1 MSEGGRKV
9 AVVLLS
15 GGLDSSVA
23 MAMAIDTGYRV
34 HALTVDY
41 GQRHSRELEAAAA
54 VADHYGIEHKVVRAD
69 LTAFGGSAL
78 TDPRIDVHT
87 DTPGD
92 AIGEAIPRTYV
103 PARNTV
109 FLSMAMAW
117 AEALDADAVFIGANS
132 VDYSGYPDCRP
143 EYLDAMQ
150 RVADLGTR
158 RGVAGEPIAIV
169 APILTCAKSDIVAK
183 GLELGAPLGLTWTC
197 YRGGDM
203 ACGRCESCQ
212 LRLRGFAQAGAVD
225 PVDYEPGAARP
236 DREAAVPGGGGA

>member
-15 GGLDSSVA
+15 GGLDSSI
-23 MAMAIDTGYRV
+23 AMAIAIGEGYQV

-41 GQRHSRELEAAAA
+41 GQRHSRELQAAKA
-54 VADHYGIEHKVVRAD
+54 VAAHYGAEHKEVRVD

-78 TDPRIDVHT
+78 TDDSIDVPS
-87 DTPGD
+87 DTPE
-92 AIGEAIPRTYV
+92 AEIGEDIPPTYV

-109 FLSMAMAW
+109 LLSMALAW
-117 AEALDADAVFIGANS
+117 AEALDADAIFIGANS

-150 RVADLGTR
+150 RVADLGTK
-158 RGVAGEPIAIV
+158 RGVDGDPITIV
-169 APILTCAKSDIVAK
+169 APILAYTKSDIVAK
-183 GLELGAPLGLTWTC
+183 GIELDVPLDLTWTC
-197 YRGGDM
+197 YTGGTL

-212 LRLRGFAQAGAVD
+212 LRLRGFAQAGVVD
-225 PVDYEPGAARP
+225 PLGYEPGVERP
-236 DREAAVPGGGGA
+236 DREAAVPGGGEA